1 MRFKTP
7 EHIEIAYLRG
17 TSALKYGSVSSFA
30 SSVSTQS
37 SKCLL
42 IFVSV
47 SPSGLQLEHP
57 LSGRVNQLSWYQK
70 KPIPNGGNHG
80 LGLGLIQYFLFEK
93 IHEIVSKHQQLKP
106 CLTGRQAGT
115 VSRIAVRNHLVQT
128 KTVNT
133 FLDEVLTAGPL
144 VVETPDSSGTFPLF
158 VTIT

>member
-7 EHIEIAYLRG
+7 EHIESAYLRG

-37 SKCLL
+37 SKSLL

-70 KPIPNGGNHG
+70 KPIPDGGDHG
-80 LGLGLIQYFLFEK
+80 LGLALIQYIFLEK
-93 IHEIVSKHQQLKP
+93 IHEIVSQHQQLKP
-106 CLTGRQAGT
+106 CLAGRQA
-115 VSRIAVRNHLVQT
+115 
-128 KTVNT
+128 
-133 FLDEVLTAGPL
+133 
-144 VVETPDSSGTFPLF
+144 SSTWYCG
-158 VTIT
+158 